1 MRSARILRSTAS
13 TRWILAQQ
21 RAQSN
26 RISHHTVVMRALAR
40 IHFDEAHS
48 NAWTIRPEVAAEIN
62 PSHPADSSYAR
73 AAEIL
78 RAHDFEVDHEGALD
92 GADVLVIAHPSD
104 PKWERVVPGGSPVF
118 SAGELDA
125 IE

>member
-1 MRSARILRSTAS
+1 
-13 TRWILAQQ
+13 
-21 RAQSN
+21 
-26 RISHHTVVMRALAR
+26 MRALAR

-78 RAHDFEVDHEGALD
+78 RAHDFLVSTDAPL
-92 GADVLVIAHPSD
+92 ADAAVLVIAHPAE
-104 PKWERVVPGGSPVF
+104 PKWERVVPGGTPIF
-118 SAGELDA
+118 SAEEIDA
-125 IE
+125 IEAFVTGG